1 LTNFISFF
9 RDFTLLFIE
18 NGPKTV
24 KLFVNR
30 QAIDFNDAKRSEA
43 VQTLE
48 YETDRISLAIDFRY
62 FEIDLT
68 RKIFKMDRQ
77 LNYVLLNFKMFK
89 QFQ

>member
-1 LTNFISFF
+1 
-9 RDFTLLFIE
+9 LFIE